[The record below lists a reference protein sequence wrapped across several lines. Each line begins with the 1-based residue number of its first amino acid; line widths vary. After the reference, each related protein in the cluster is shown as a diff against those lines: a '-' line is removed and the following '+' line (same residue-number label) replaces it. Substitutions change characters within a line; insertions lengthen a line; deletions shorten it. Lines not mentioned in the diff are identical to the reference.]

1 MTSPKYPPEFLER
14 LKKVRGKRA
23 RIVVE
28 HILEH
33 GFITTEDLE
42 TTYGYSHPPRAIR
55 DVREQGIAIES
66 LAVRNAQG
74 RKIAAYRFGDV
85 SAPVTARFSGRTAFP
100 KGFRNNLYTMQSG
113 RCAVCNTEYAARY
126 LQIDH
131 RIPYLVAGNRDVDR
145 LDTTDYMLVCPS
157 CNRAKSWSCEHCE
170 NGQQMKEPTLCMA
183 CYWANPLQ
191 YQHIAL
197 NPIRRVELTWTGDE
211 TRTHDKLSENAHKKA
226 QSLQEF
232 IKSIL
237 KRHVDE
243 NS

>member
-1 MTSPKYPPEFLER
+1 MTLPNYPPEFLEQ
-14 LKKVRGKRA
+14 LQKVRGKRA

-28 HILEH
+28 HILQF
-33 GFITTEDLE
+33 GLITTEDLE

-55 DVREQGIAIES
+55 DVREQGIPIES
-66 LAVRNAQG
+66 FSVTNTVG
-74 RKIAAYRFGDV
+74 RKIAAYRFGDIK
-85 SAPVTARFSGRTAFP
+85 APVRLQFSGRRSFP
-100 KGFRNNLYTMQSG
+100 KGVKNKLYALQSG
-113 RCAVCNTEYAARY
+113 RCAVCNTEHQMRY

-131 RIPYLVAGNRDVDR
+131 RIPYLVAGNPDTDR

-170 NGQQMKEPTLCMA
+170 NGQQIQNPGLCLT

-197 NPIRRVELTWTGDE
+197 NPIRRVELTWTGKE
-211 TRTHDKLSENAHKKA
+211 TRTYDALAEKA
-226 QSLQEF
+226 DETSQSLHEF

-237 KRHVDE
+237 VKHMDE
-243 NS
+243 DS